1 MTGVPE
7 EPYPTEGLDV
17 PWLGIDRDGY
27 MGVFITGGWA
37 PIPTV
42 ALRQGALPIAEIEPL
57 ILAMPRV
64 STAAVKVSAPDISSF
79 VNFAEC
85 GLFVYDWVDERAVP
99 SGFGAY
105 VVDAV
110 PDDPIGIEAIG
121 GVLATAVMPRF
132 WKVRFAECEFVD
144 VRTETR
150 CRESERTLDEWE
162 ILGRR

>member
-1 MTGVPE
+1 MTDEPE

-17 PWLGIDRDGY
+17 AWLGIDRDGY

-42 ALRQGALPIAEIEPL
+42 ALRPGALPIAEIEQL

-64 STAAVKVSAPDISSF
+64 SAAAVKVSAPDTSSF
-79 VNFAEC
+79 VNFAER
-85 GLFVYDWVDERAVP
+85 GFFVYDWVDQCAVP

-105 VVDAV
+105 EIDAV
-110 PDDPIGIEAIG
+110 PDNPIRIEAIS
-121 GVLATAVMPRF
+121 GVLATAAMPRF
-132 WKVRFAECEFVD
+132 WKLRFADRGLVD

-150 CRESERTLDEWE
+150 CCESKRTLDIWE
-162 ILGRR
+162 MLGTR